1 MLHCMVRYC
10 QVYIYSVLHVYVR
23 FIMRIFILFFS
34 HPELVHVEASRLPMS
49 HAINGSMCIHA
60 CVSGSFIYMFRTGPW
75 RQVGY
80 VHAQQSMRKRVWLVQ
95 TIDAR
100 AVQPTIETIETIV
113 RGPVYDVLH
122 SMYAAMRSSVAL
134 GNKVSSPFDQ
144 LIGCARA
151 VYYPHASSPSSSLTF
166 LTT

>member
-100 AVQPTIETIETIV
+100 VVQPTIETIE
-113 RGPVYDVLH
+113 L
-122 SMYAAMRSSVAL
+122 
-134 GNKVSSPFDQ
+134 
-144 LIGCARA
+144 
-151 VYYPHASSPSSSLTF
+151 
-166 LTT
+166 